1 MEETVLSEIRDG
13 VATLTLNRP
22 ALLNALDTA
31 MARGLE
37 KLTTA
42 YASEPAVRCVVIRG
56 AGAHF
61 MAGGDVKYFRACL
74 ELSAARREAAILEAM
89 KPIHEAIRTIRRMP
103 KPVVASV
110 RGACAGFGMSLMAA
124 CDLALV
130 SADAVLSLAYC
141 RIGVTPDGG
150 STWALP
156 RAVGIKRAA
165 ELALLGDR
173 FTAADAERIGLV
185 NRVVQEGDLE
195 RETAALAARL
205 AAGPTM
211 VYGRTK
217 ALLNASPEA
226 SLDAQLDAEEASFLA
241 SIQAPEFNEGV
252 RAFVEKRPAD
262 FQGSGTAVCND
273 QA

>member
-1 MEETVLSEIRDG
+1 MAETVLSEIRDG

-22 ALLNALDTA
+22 ELLNALDTA
-31 MARGLE
+31 MARGLAE
-37 KLTTA
+37 RTA
-42 YASEPAVRCVVIRG
+42 QYAADPEVRCVVIRG

-61 MAGGDVKYFRACL
+61 MAGGDIVYFHACL
-74 ELSAARREAAILEAM
+74 DLSVAEREAAILEAM
-89 KPIHEAIRTIRRMP
+89 RPIHAAIRTIRAMP
-103 KPVVASV
+103 KPIVASV

-173 FTAADAERIGLV
+173 FTATEAAHIGLV
-185 NRVVQEGDLE
+185 NRVVAEDDLDA
-195 RETAALAARL
+195 ETAALAARL
-205 AAGPTM
+205 AAGPTT

-241 SIQAPEFNEGV
+241 SIREPEFGEGV
-252 RAFVEKRPAD
+252 RAFVEKRPAN
-262 FQGSGTAVCND
+262 FRTSN
-273 QA
+273 

>member
-1 MEETVLSEIRDG
+1 MGNTVFNEFHDG

-22 ALLNALDTA
+22 QLLNALDTA
-31 MARGLE
+31 MARGLAQQ
-37 KLTTA
+37 TAA
-42 YASEPAVRCVVIRG
+42 YAADDEVRCVVIRG

-61 MAGGDVKYFRACL
+61 MAGGDIVYFRQCL
-74 ELSAARREAAILEAM
+74 ELSAAEREAAIREAM
-89 KPIHEAIRTIRRMP
+89 TPIHAAIRIIRQMP

-156 RAVGIKRAA
+156 RAVGIKRAS

-173 FTAADAERIGLV
+173 FTAAEAERIGLV
-185 NRVVQEGDLE
+185 NRVVPEGDLDA
-195 RETAALAARL
+195 ETAALAARR
-205 AAGPTM
+205 AAGPTT

-217 ALLNASPEA
+217 ALLNASAEA
-226 SLDAQLDAEEASFLA
+226 TLDAQLEAEEASFLA
-241 SIQAPEFNEGV
+241 SIQEPEFSEGV
-252 RAFVEKRPAD
+252 RAFIEKRPAD
-262 FQGSGTAVCND
+262 FHRSA
-273 QA
+273 